1 MRNKTGW
8 SSMPL
13 TRLNISSI
21 QLLMRFNRPD
31 TIGSNPFFLPLSR
44 VAMSANPR
52 QPPMNSSVTLP
63 AEWGRRVRLRR
74 WMETSPQA
82 SRRRSRL
89 GCSTAVAGLARHGI
103 CSGALVP
110 RRPRHMPRRS
120 SRSLGCAVAARRLL
134 PLSPLLRRFC
144 FAHASRNRKPLRCGR
159 SSLRS
164 RAGWSARLRELRDR
178 SCIKKKVT
186 ARCDRRG
193 RLTLCHLKCGVV

>member
-1 MRNKTGW
+1 
-8 SSMPL
+8 
-13 TRLNISSI
+13 
-21 QLLMRFNRPD
+21 
-31 TIGSNPFFLPLSR
+31 
-44 VAMSANPR
+44 MSANPR

-164 RAGWSARLRELRDR
+164 RAGWSARLRWGGGAVSATSSEL
-178 SCIKKKVT
+178 KVPHP
-186 ARCDRRG
+186 
-193 RLTLCHLKCGVV
+193 RLALRAKAGWLQASSKVIRVGDAP